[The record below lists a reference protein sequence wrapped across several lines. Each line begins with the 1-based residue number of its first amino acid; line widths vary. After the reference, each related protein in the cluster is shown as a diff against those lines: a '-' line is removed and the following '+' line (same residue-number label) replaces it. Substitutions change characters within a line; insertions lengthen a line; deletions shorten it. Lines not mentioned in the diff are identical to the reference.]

1 VFQSL
6 RATCLFAAVLSTLL
20 ITAALAQSGKG
31 VISGRTADS
40 AGGTLQGARITVQPG
55 GYSTVSNGQGEF
67 TITDLPPG
75 DYEVT
80 VAYVGFSSLTTKV
93 TVAAGNVARVDA
105 VLKVASVNEEIVVTA
120 ERPHAEAEAINR
132 ERTADNILDVL
143 PSEVITSLPNANVA
157 DALGRMPG
165 VTLERDEGEGKYV
178 QIRGT
183 EPRLNN
189 VTIDGINVPSPEGNV
204 RQVKLDVIPSD
215 IVESV
220 EINKTLQANMDGDGI
235 GGSVNLVTKTAGDVP
250 TISLSGLAG
259 YTPIIGGRT
268 AEQFAGTL
276 GKRFGKQKRLGVLV
290 GATWDYNGR
299 GIDDI
304 EPSPDA
310 VQTGSTIT
318 PSYDSIDL
326 REYRYHRYRYGTA
339 GSVDYKLSEGSSLYF
354 RGLFSDFQDFGDKW
368 TYTLNNG
375 DTPKYKTSNRT
386 PDYAIANLVA
396 GGNHYF
402 GSIWMSWN
410 VSMSRSRQLDAA
422 GNPGTDFKATGALKD
437 LTSCVYD
444 PAATTDPYRPQ
455 FSASC
460 TAPGSP
466 IFDPNNYKMSEFDS
480 SNGLTAQLN
489 LQAAASLD
497 KRYQL
502 GGHLGIFEFGGK
514 VRNGHKFQDA
524 YQGVYD
530 PTTTLLMSQFLGSF
544 TNSNFYNN
552 SYRLGPVTDY
562 GKITSFFNA
571 NPNDFTLDVGST
583 HLGSDP
589 NNFDLIERISAAYAM
604 NTLDFGRFRLVTG
617 VRLEVTQL
625 DTLGNYVTDDTNG
638 DWVST
643 TPLKK
648 NTSYV
653 DILPSAALRYALTQE
668 SGIRV
673 VYGRGIARPNPYDTI
688 PYFQEDD
695 AGQTITI
702 GNPKLKPEHANNYDL
717 LYEHYLKPYGIIQAG
732 FFYKDLAAPIY
743 QVVTPLTTGPFAG
756 YSQYQLLNGS
766 SANLYGFE
774 VAYQQHWSFLPG
786 ALGGLGLSGNYGHTL
801 SQANNVPGRSDNPPL
816 QRQAPNNW
824 NLSPTY
830 DRGRISLRVGLSYNG
845 ASIYAYQYQ
854 DGAQFGLRGPFGDT
868 YFYPHLQLDAQ
879 ASIRLAKGLSA
890 IVYGLNLTNEVFG
903 FYNGSPK
910 YVLQREYYGPTI
922 GGGFRWSPT
931 REKF

>member
-1 VFQSL
+1 MRKFYHSTSMLALVSGLLWLMPAAAQERKGSIAG
-6 RATCLFAAVLSTLL
+6 RAT
-20 ITAALAQSGKG
+20 
-31 VISGRTADS
+31 DS
-40 AGGTLQGARITVQPG
+40 AGGQLQGARITVQPE

-67 TITDLPPG
+67 TITDVAPN
-75 DYEVT
+75 DYQVT
-80 VAYVGFSSLTTKV
+80 VAYVGFTPLTSKV
-93 TVAAGNVARVDA
+93 TVVAGQSSRVDA
-105 VLKVASVNEEIVVTA
+105 VLKVASINEEIVVTE
-120 ERPHAEAEAINR
+120 ERPHGEAEAINR
-132 ERTADNILDVL
+132 ERTAENILDVL
-143 PSEVITSLPNANVA
+143 PADVITSLPNANVA

-235 GGSVNLVTKTAGDVP
+235 GGSVNLVTKTAGEMP
-250 TISLSGLAG
+250 TIGLSGLGG
-259 YTPIIGGRT
+259 YTPILGGRT
-268 AEQFAGTL
+268 TETFAGTV
-276 GKRFGKQKRLGVLV
+276 GKRFGTEKRLGMLV

-304 EPSPDA
+304 EPTPDA
-310 VQTGSTIT
+310 VQTGSKIT

-339 GSVDYKLSEGSSLYF
+339 GSADYKLSEGSNFYL
-354 RGLFSDFQDFGDKW
+354 RGLFSDFQDDGDKW

-375 DTPKYKTSNRT
+375 DVPKYKTSNRV
-386 PDYAIANLVA
+386 PDYAIGNVVA

-402 GSIWMSWN
+402 GSTWLNWN
-410 VSMSRSRQLDAA
+410 VSVSRARELNAA
-422 GNPGTDFKATGALKD
+422 GNPGVTFKATGALKG

-444 PAATTDPYRPQ
+444 PAATTNPYEPQ
-455 FSASC
+455 FSPSC

-466 IFDPNNYKMSEFDS
+466 IYDPNNYKMSELDTTY
-480 SNGLTAQLN
+480 GLTAQLN
-489 LQAAASLD
+489 LQGAASLD

-544 TNSNFYNN
+544 TNSNYYFNKYQ
-552 SYRLGPVTDY
+552 LGPVTNY
-562 GKITSFFNA
+562 GSMTSFFNN

-589 NNFDLIERISAAYAM
+589 NNFDFVERISAAYMM
-604 NTLDFGRFRLVTG
+604 NTLDFGKFRLVTG
-617 VRLEVTQL
+617 VRFEATQL
-625 DTLGNYVTDDTNG
+625 DTLGNYVTNDANG
-638 DWVST
+638 NWVST

-653 DILPSAALRYALTQE
+653 DVLPSASLRYAVTQD
-668 SGIRV
+668 SDIRA

-695 AGQTITI
+695 QGQTITV

-717 LYEHYLKPYGIIQAG
+717 LYDHYLKPYGVIQAG
-732 FFYKDLAAPIY
+732 FFYKDLGLPIY
-743 QVVTPLTTGPFAG
+743 QAVTDITTGPFSG
-756 YSQYQLLNGS
+756 YQQYQLLNGS
-766 SANLYGFE
+766 SAYLYGFE
-774 VAYQQHWSFLPG
+774 VAYQQHLSFLPG
-786 ALGGLGLSGNYGHTL
+786 ALAGLGFSGNYSHTL
-801 SQANNVPGRSDNPPL
+801 SQANDVPGRSDNPPL
-816 QRQAPNNW
+816 QRQAPNTW

-854 DGAQFGLRGPFGDT
+854 DGAQFGLKGPFGDT

-879 ASIRLAKGLSA
+879 ASIRLARGFSA

-903 FYNGSPK
+903 FYNGSPV
-910 YVLQREYYGPTI
+910 YVLQREFYGPTI
-922 GGGFRWSPT
+922 GGGVRWNLA

>member
-1 VFQSL
+1 MIPAVAQNTKGAIL
-6 RATCLFAAVLSTLL
+6 GRA
-20 ITAALAQSGKG
+20 
-31 VISGRTADS
+31 ADS
-40 AGGTLQGARITVQPG
+40 AGGELQGARVLLQPG

-67 TITDLPPG
+67 TLTDLAPG

-80 VAYVGFSSLTTKV
+80 ISYVGFATLTSKV
-93 TVAAGNVARVDA
+93 TVVAGQATRLDA

-120 ERPHAEAEAINR
+120 DRPRAEAEAINR

-143 PSEVITSLPNANVA
+143 PADVITSLPNANIA

-215 IVESV
+215 IVESI

-268 AEQFAGTL
+268 AEQFAGTI
-276 GKRFGKQKRLGVLV
+276 GKRFGKEKRLGVLV
-290 GATWDYNGR
+290 GGTWDYNGR

-304 EPSPDA
+304 EPTPNA
-310 VQTGSTIT
+310 VQSGSTIT

-339 GSVDYKLSEGSSLYF
+339 GSVDYKLSEGSSFYL
-354 RGLFSDFQDFGDKW
+354 RGMFSDFKDFGDKW

-375 DTPKYKTSNRT
+375 DTPKYSTSNRT
-386 PDYAIANLVA
+386 PDYAIGNLVA

-402 GSIWMSWN
+402 GSTWLTWN
-410 VSMSRSRQLDAA
+410 VSMARARQLDAA
-422 GNPGTDFKATGALKD
+422 GNPGVKFKATGALKG

-444 PAATTDPYRPQ
+444 PAATNDPYRPQ

-466 IFDPNNYKMSEFDS
+466 IYDPDNYKMSEFDNS
-480 SNGLTAQLN
+480 YGLTAQLN
-489 LQAAASLD
+489 LQGAVSLD
-497 KRYQL
+497 KRYQV
-502 GGHLGIFEFGGK
+502 GGHLGIFEIGGK
-514 VRNGHKFQDA
+514 VRNGHKYQDA

-530 PTTTLLMSQFLGSF
+530 PTGTLLMSQFLGSY
-544 TNSNFYNN
+544 TNSSYYNN

-562 GKITSFFNA
+562 GKITSFFNS
-571 NPNDFTLDVGST
+571 NPNDFSLDVGST
-583 HLGSDP
+583 RLGSDP
-589 NNFDLIERISAAYAM
+589 NNFDLIERISAAYMM
-604 NTLDFGRFRLVTG
+604 NTLDFGKFRLVTG
-617 VRLEVTQL
+617 VRFEVTQL
-625 DTLGNYVTDDTNG
+625 NTLGNYVTNDADGN
-638 DWVST
+638 WVST
-643 TPLKK
+643 TAVKK

-653 DILPSAALRYALTQE
+653 DALPSASLRYALTQE
-668 SGIRV
+668 SDIRA

-695 AGQTITI
+695 AGQTITV

-732 FFYKDLAAPIY
+732 FFYKDLGAPIY
-743 QVVTPLTTGPFAG
+743 QVVTPLTNGPFAG
-756 YSQYQLLNGS
+756 YNQYQLINGS
-766 SANLYGFE
+766 SAYLYGFE
-774 VAYQQHWSFLPG
+774 VAYQQHLSFLPG
-786 ALGGLGLSGNYGHTL
+786 ALAGLGVSGNYGHTL
-801 SQANNVPGRSDNPPL
+801 SEANSVPGRSDNPPL

-845 ASIYAYQYQ
+845 PSIYAYQYQ
-854 DGAQFGLRGPFGDT
+854 DGAQFGLRGPFGDI

-879 ASIRLAKGLSA
+879 ASIRLAKGLSV
-890 IVYGLNLTNEVFG
+890 IVYGLNLNNEVFG
-903 FYNGSPK
+903 FYNGDPK

-922 GGGFRWSPT
+922 GAGVRWNPT
-931 REKF
+931 RERF